1 MYSYVYNRKIFGDE
15 IPPSIEIRNS
25 SNNILPRF
33 LNHKPYHKV
42 DLRVLEELPANYPIY
57 CREISEVKEIIFA
70 DEIVA
75 VLMKSGLARAF
86 NLISGVLKCELNPH
100 INSIHFPCVHTIVY
114 NKKNDTLIIAYSS
127 LPSHL
132 QCKVIYCHCL
142 NEGKIKSPTFSFN
155 FEQVILSH
163 PAYFE
168 FCENNK
174 RIAAA
179 DLTNNTYKFWDM
191 ITYTYLYEIK
201 GRERQEIRVSD
212 GLLVMLDQPNDD
224 YISLSLFDIENGAKL
239 VPAIPLFILQID
251 SIINIIP
258 KKPLQFLELL
268 VSQILIKQ
276 EGQLFSVID
285 ILRNKKTVGLN
296 TIYFK
301 PRGFVFFDAPYVPPN
316 TKSYE
321 INYTRRFFT
330 ISSNSI
336 EFWQLSPTQL
346 TQTTSINV
354 PGVEN
359 PDLCCHSI
367 MSDMFCIKCLD
378 PDTLTRVESN
388 SESTPLNSP
397 KLIYPFSP
405 RKISILNHL
414 NRFLRVQHSTG
425 VSVCLTDFT
434 GFVFKMKRL
443 EFTSTQF

>member
-1 MYSYVYNRKIFGDE
+1 MRG
-15 IPPSIEIRNS
+15 R
-25 SNNILPRF
+25 
-33 LNHKPYHKV
+33 
-42 DLRVLEELPANYPIY
+42 LRVPL
-57 CREISEVKEIIFA
+57 
-70 DEIVA
+70 
-75 VLMKSGLARAF
+75 LA
-86 NLISGVLKCELNPH
+86 LIS
-100 INSIHFPCVHTIVY
+100 
-114 NKKNDTLIIAYSS
+114 NK
-127 LPSHL
+127 
-132 QCKVIYCHCL
+132 
-142 NEGKIKSPTFSFN
+142 
-155 FEQVILSH
+155 
-163 PAYFE
+163 
-168 FCENNK
+168 
-174 RIAAA
+174 
-179 DLTNNTYKFWDM
+179 
-191 ITYTYLYEIK
+191 
-201 GRERQEIRVSD
+201 VSD

-301 PRGFVFFDAPYVPPN
+301 PRGFVFFD
-316 TKSYE
+316 
-321 INYTRRFFT
+321 YTRRFFT